1 MTQRI
6 MAVVVTYNRLKL
18 LKRAVEYIHRQTLPV
33 ADLIVVNNGSTDGT
47 AEWLNAQTG
56 ITVVHQ
62 DNVGGSGGFY
72 TGIKTAY
79 EKGAD
84 WIWCMDDDVWPT
96 DNCLETL
103 YGYASRDEKIGIV
116 CPKRLL
122 GGVNIVVGETRSFNL
137 TNPLRP
143 THQFL
148 SLDEVGDKEIVKI
161 EGMAFEGPLIK
172 RAVVDKIG
180 LPNKGLFIFYD
191 DSDYSYRS
199 VLAGFDVCLL
209 TKAILNKEQFPP
221 KKKDKSTAASEWK
234 TYYFVRNMSYFNRAY
249 GETFASRWFGGI
261 RFFLHEM
268 WNVFYENKQ
277 EKLLILGKIIR
288 SFIDGKRKR
297 LGKM

>member
-6 MAVVVTYNRLKL
+6 MAVVVTYNRLNL
-18 LKRAVEYIHRQTLPV
+18 LKRAVEYIYRQTLPV

-47 AEWLNAQTG
+47 AQWLDAQTG
-56 ITVVHQ
+56 LTVVHQ
-62 DNVGGSGGFY
+62 ENVGGSGGFY
-72 TGIKTAY
+72 TGIKTAQ

-84 WIWCMDDDVWPT
+84 YIWCMDDDVWPT

-103 YGYASRDEKIGIV
+103 YEYASRDEKIGIV
-116 CPKRLL
+116 CPRRLL
-122 GGVNIVVGETRSFNL
+122 GGGKIVAGETKFFNL

-143 THQFL
+143 THKFL
-148 SLDEVGDKEIVKI
+148 SPDEVGDKDFVKI

-172 RAVVDKIG
+172 RAVVEKIG
-180 LPNKGLFIFYD
+180 LPNKDLFIFYD
-191 DSDYSYRS
+191 DSDYSFRA

-209 TKAILNKEQFPP
+209 TKAILNKEKFPP
-221 KKKDKSTAASEWK
+221 KKKDKNNAASEWK
-234 TYYFVRNMSYFNRAY
+234 LYYFVRNMSYFNRAY
-249 GETFASRWFGGI
+249 GRTFASRWFGGI

-277 EKLLILGKIIR
+277 EKLLTLGKIIR
-288 SFIDGKRKR
+288 AFIDGKRKR

>member
-1 MTQRI
+1 MDMQAGTR
-6 MAVVVTYNRLKL
+6 KL
-18 LKRAVEYIHRQTLPV
+18 GLCAPEDY
-33 ADLIVVNNGSTDGT
+33 
-47 AEWLNAQTG
+47 
-56 ITVVHQ
+56 
-62 DNVGGSGGFY
+62 
-72 TGIKTAY
+72 
-79 EKGAD
+79 
-84 WIWCMDDDVWPT
+84 
-96 DNCLETL
+96 
-103 YGYASRDEKIGIV
+103 
-116 CPKRLL
+116 L
-122 GGVNIVVGETRSFNL
+122 GGVKIVPGETWSFNL

-143 THQFL
+143 THKFL
-148 SLDEVGDKEIVKI
+148 SQDEVGDKEFVKI

-180 LPNKGLFIFYD
+180 LPNKELFIFYD

-249 GETFASRWFGGI
+249 GRTFASRWFGGI